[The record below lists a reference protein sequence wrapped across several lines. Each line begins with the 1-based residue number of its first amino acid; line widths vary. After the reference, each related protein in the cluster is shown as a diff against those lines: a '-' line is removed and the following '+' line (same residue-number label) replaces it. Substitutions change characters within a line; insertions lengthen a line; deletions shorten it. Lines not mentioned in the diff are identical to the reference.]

1 MSTPDGRTPAGGRGA
16 GDGHVA
22 GPGGESP
29 VGRPAAEG
37 LIGEGASLPPTAE
50 ARTRDG
56 AGIDRVPERP
66 ERRELPPA
74 KGDSDLR
81 GQTPDQ
87 MEPPEDSL
95 LVVRGIKKY
104 FPIRKGLFNRHV
116 GDVKAVDGVS
126 FFLKRGETLGMVGE
140 SGCGKSTT
148 GRTILKL
155 IEPTEGEARFG
166 GRNIFEMDKG
176 ELRRLRRKAQIVFQ
190 DPFSSLNPRMTV
202 GDMIR
207 EVLAIHNL
215 AKGQKA
221 QDRVAE
227 LLSVVGLRPEHA
239 VRYPHEFSGG
249 QRQRLGIARA
259 LAVEPELIVCD
270 EPVSALDVSVQAQVI
285 NLLQDLQDQ
294 FGLSYLFIAHDLSV
308 VEHIAD
314 RVAVMYLGRIVEL
327 CDSDELYRNPL
338 MPYTQALL
346 SAVPIPDPR
355 ARRSRIVLEGDV
367 PSPANPPSGCP
378 FHPRCQHPL
387 KDQDC
392 AEIVPPLADKGGGHF
407 VACIKVPLGAGGNGG
422 LPVMQPRTDGPGMP
436 QERVRANPPPPPAV
450 EPS

>member
-1 MSTPDGRTPAGGRGA
+1 VSTPDGRTPAGGRGA
-16 GDGHVA
+16 ADGHV
-22 GPGGESP
+22 GGGESP
-29 VGRPAAEG
+29 IGRPPAEG
-37 LIGEGASLPPTAE
+37 LVGEGVTRPPTAE
-50 ARTRDG
+50 ARTAHG

-81 GQTPDQ
+81 GETPDQ
-87 MEPPEDSL
+87 MQPPDDAL

-155 IEPTEGEARFG
+155 IEPSAGEALFDG
-166 GRNIFEMDKG
+166 KNIFTMDKG
-176 ELRRLRRKAQIVFQ
+176 DLRRLRRKAQIVFQ

-202 GDMIR
+202 GDMLR

-215 AKGQKA
+215 AKGA
-221 QDRVAE
+221 RAEERIRE
-227 LLSVVGLRPEHA
+227 LLAVVGLRPDHA

-285 NLLQDLQDQ
+285 NLLQDLQNQ

-308 VEHIAD
+308 VEHISD

-327 CDSDELYRNPL
+327 CDKEELYRNPL

-355 ARRSRIVLEGDV
+355 VRRTRITLEGDV

-392 AEIVPPLADKGGGHF
+392 AEIVPPLADKGGMHF
-407 VACIKVPLGAGGNGG
+407 VACIKVPLGAGGQGNGRE
-422 LPVMQPRTDGPGMP
+422 LPVLPRAHGPAT
-436 QERVRANPPPPPAV
+436 ERIAPGRPPPP
-450 EPS
+450 